1 MSKRRYALKSGNN
14 APYELFNDAED
25 AWLWASANTELML
38 AGARGQPSLKPTQ
51 RPCEAADVLN
61 AFERLMRAGTL
72 AARHAQV
79 AVRFGLRQRRPNGL
93 IPSEQAAALLW
104 EEAMDRLT
112 TPLRPRVSFYR
123 RTKDKQQS
131 TASNMAISYL
141 LIMALAHSPGYSAEA
156 SAIAS

>member
-51 RPCEAADVLN
+51 RPCEAADMLN

-72 AARHAQV
+72 AARHAPGRCS
-79 AVRFGLRQRRPNGL
+79 VRAEAAPPKRVDPFRAGGR
-93 IPSEQAAALLW
+93 AALGGS
-104 EEAMDRLT
+104 DG
-112 TPLRPRVSFYR
+112 
-123 RTKDKQQS
+123 
-131 TASNMAISYL
+131 
-141 LIMALAHSPGYSAEA
+141 SPNDAA
-156 SAIAS
+156 SAKGVIL